1 MAYNKRQKLQDN
13 IAAIRTVFQLE
24 KEGRTATD
32 AEREVLKRYSGFGGL
47 KFVLKP
53 TETEEDKQYWNQS
66 ELTYFDQTK
75 ELFDVIREGGGD
87 EKEAKELTDSI
98 KRSVNTAFYTPQPV
112 IGAIAKVMK
121 DAGVEVQSMLDP
133 SAGIGKFGDAF
144 KGEYPDVKVSAFEKD
159 LLTGRILKALNP
171 QDNVT
176 IDGFETISPELKG
189 TFDVATS
196 NIPFGDIKVMD
207 DEYRKGGNDAK
218 RYAVSTIHNY
228 FFLKALDQVREG
240 GFVAFITS
248 RGFMDSPSNNP
259 IREELAR
266 NARLVGAFRLP
277 DGMFRDEAGTD
288 VGSDLVVLQKYTGYD
303 MSLDPDTQ
311 AFCEV
316 NKGFKA
322 MSGEDWTDISMN
334 CHWWKSMMAPD
345 SEAIV
350 ATKMEKGTDPY
361 GKPTLICTHDGGM
374 EGIAQLLT
382 EYFKRDLYKDFVD
395 YYKANAPKPVQEV
408 QVQAKPQ
415 VRQVQQSQPVQLDLF
430 SMWDAVEP
438 VQDSRQA
445 EQLEEKPQQLT
456 PDEQRMQLYYQ
467 IRDAY
472 EELYDTEAQSREE
485 QTELR
490 QKLNQVYDEFVGKFG
505 RLNER
510 KNARV
515 IMNDANGRDVLTLE
529 NAVDRSFVKAD
540 IFERPVSFV
549 AYEISHVDTPEE
561 ALFASLNRYG
571 NVDLE
576 YMSGLTGHTEDALV
590 SELKG
595 RIYYMPDGR
604 YEISSKALSGNV
616 YDKLAYVSD
625 ALELAQEHADDP
637 KIVPALQETKAALE
651 QSLPQQIAF
660 DDIGLQ
666 FGERWIPTEYYEEYV
681 GKLFDTKM
689 EIHYAE
695 HIDEYSLKAENRY
708 NLKIREEY
716 CVRGEYK
723 DYDGMA
729 LLQHAF
735 HDTTPEIQKCVGA
748 DDSGNDIKAP
758 DMEKIQLANSKIQEI
773 REGFQDYLT
782 NLPKEKRDELQE
794 MYNRKFNCF
803 VKAKYDGSHQTFPG
817 IDMKTLG
824 SSRFNVKDIY
834 KST

>member
-24 KEGRTATD
+24 KEGRTASD

-53 TETEEDKQYWNQS
+53 AGSDEDKQYWNQS
-66 ELTYFDQTK
+66 EQTYFEQTK
-75 ELFDVIREGGGD
+75 ELFDVIREGAKD
-87 EKEAKELTDSI
+87 EREAKELTDSI

-121 DAGVEVQSMLDP
+121 DAGVEVRSMLDP

-144 KGEYPDVKVSAFEKD
+144 RDEYPDVRVSAFEKD

-171 QDNVT
+171 QDSIT

-207 DEYRKGGNDAK
+207 DEYRKSGNDAK

-259 IREELAR
+259 IREELAK

-311 AFCEV
+311 AFCDV
-316 NKGFKA
+316 NEGFKA

-350 ATKMEKGTDPY
+350 ATKMEKGIDPY

-374 EGIAQLLT
+374 EGIAQLLM

-395 YYKANAPKPVQEV
+395 YYKAHAPQVVEQKPEPVQ
-408 QVQAKPQ
+408 QVQEKPRVQ
-415 VRQVQQSQPVQLDLF
+415 QVQSSGPVQLDLF
-430 SMWDAVEP
+430 SMWD
-438 VQDSRQA
+438 
-445 EQLEEKPQQLT
+445 EQEAQQPFQQEEKPKHLT

-485 QTELR
+485 QPELR

-515 IMNDANGRDVLTLE
+515 ILNDA
-529 NAVDRSFVKAD
+529 
-540 IFERPVSFV
+540 
-549 AYEISHVDTPEE
+549 
-561 ALFASLNRYG
+561 
-571 NVDLE
+571 
-576 YMSGLTGHTEDALV
+576 
-590 SELKG
+590 KG
-595 RIYYMPDGR
+595 R
-604 YEISSKALSGNV
+604 
-616 YDKLAYVSD
+616 
-625 ALELAQEHADDP
+625 
-637 KIVPALQETKAALE
+637 
-651 QSLPQQIAF
+651 
-660 DDIGLQ
+660 
-666 FGERWIPTEYYEEYV
+666 
-681 GKLFDTKM
+681 
-689 EIHYAE
+689 
-695 HIDEYSLKAENRY
+695 
-708 NLKIREEY
+708 
-716 CVRGEYK
+716 
-723 DYDGMA
+723 
-729 LLQHAF
+729 AF
-735 HDTTPEIQKCVGA
+735 HHK
-748 DDSGNDIKAP
+748 
-758 DMEKIQLANSKIQEI
+758 
-773 REGFQDYLT
+773 
-782 NLPKEKRDELQE
+782 
-794 MYNRKFNCF
+794 
-803 VKAKYDGSHQTFPG
+803 
-817 IDMKTLG
+817 
-824 SSRFNVKDIY
+824 
-834 KST
+834 KSDKVLLK

>member
-24 KEGRTATD
+24 KEGRAATD

-53 TETEEDKQYWNQS
+53 TGSDADKQYWNQS

-75 ELFDVIREGGGD
+75 ELFDTIREGASD
-87 EKEAKELTDSI
+87 DKEAKELTDSI
-98 KRSVNTAFYTPQPV
+98 KRSVNTAFYTPAPV

-121 DAGVEVQSMLDP
+121 DAGVEVRSMLDP

-144 KGEYPDVKVSAFEKD
+144 KGEYPDVRVSAFEKD

-171 QDNVT
+171 HDSVT
-176 IDGFETISPELKG
+176 IDGFETIKPELKG

-207 DEYRKGGNDAK
+207 DEYRKSGNDAK

-311 AFCEV
+311 AFCDV
-316 NKGFKA
+316 DKGFKA

-350 ATKMEKGTDPY
+350 ATKWEKGTDPY
-361 GKPTLICTHDGGM
+361 GKPTLVFTHDGGM
-374 EGIAQLLT
+374 DDIAKQLT
-382 EYFKRDLYKDFVD
+382 EYFKRDLYSDYVD
-395 YYKANAPKPVQEV
+395 YYKANAPVAQQQEPEPVEEIV
-408 QVQAKPQ
+408 
-415 VRQVQQSQPVQLDLF
+415 SSEPVQLDLF
-430 SMWDAVEP
+430 AMWDAEATLQSQPQQQP
-438 VQDSRQA
+438 VHQ
-445 EQLEEKPQQLT
+445 EKPKELSM
-456 PDEQRMQLYYQ
+456 DEQRMNLYYQ

-485 QTELR
+485 QPELR
-490 QKLNQVYDEFVGKFG
+490 ERLNKVYDEFVEKFG

-510 KNARV
+510 KNARA
-515 IMNDANGRDVLTLE
+515 IMTDAKGRDVLTLE
-529 NAVDRSFVKAD
+529 NAVDKTFVKAD
-540 IFERPVSFV
+540 IFDRPVSFV

-571 NVDLE
+571 QVDLE
-576 YMSGLTGHTEDALV
+576 YMAGITGHTQGDLV
-590 SELKG
+590 NELKG
-595 RIYYMPDGR
+595 RIYYMPDGS

-616 YDKLAYVSD
+616 YDKLAYVND
-625 ALELAQEHADDP
+625 A
-637 KIVPALQETKAALE
+637 
-651 QSLPQQIAF
+651 
-660 DDIGLQ
+660 
-666 FGERWIPTEYYEEYV
+666 
-681 GKLFDTKM
+681 
-689 EIHYAE
+689 
-695 HIDEYSLKAENRY
+695 
-708 NLKIREEY
+708 
-716 CVRGEYK
+716 
-723 DYDGMA
+723 
-729 LLQHAF
+729 
-735 HDTTPEIQKCVGA
+735 
-748 DDSGNDIKAP
+748 
-758 DMEKIQLANSKIQEI
+758 
-773 REGFQDYLT
+773 
-782 NLPKEKRDELQE
+782 
-794 MYNRKFNCF
+794 
-803 VKAKYDGSHQTFPG
+803 
-817 IDMKTLG
+817 
-824 SSRFNVKDIY
+824 
-834 KST
+834 